1 MTQEENKDYTCLN
14 KWQLSIVCS
23 ALSRK
28 IGLTEKGL
36 HIAALFQDND
46 HDDVIGWAVRN
57 VYENSGSAFSISFF
71 DSPIHKHK
79 YNDNAP
85 ERTWA
90 ECNDNIVP
98 KMEIKAKKL
107 VGKECLDPMKMRITI
122 EQIEE

>member
-46 HDDVIGWAVRN
+46 HDDVIGWAVC
-57 VYENSGSAFSISFF
+57 
-71 DSPIHKHK
+71 DS
-79 YNDNAP
+79 NN
-85 ERTWA
+85 
-90 ECNDNIVP
+90 NIV
-98 KMEIKAKKL
+98 KQYDDLISLSKDCK
-107 VGKECLDPMKMRITI
+107 DYDI
-122 EQIEE
+122 